1 MARLRRDSQ
10 IQLSN
15 PNLFLNRELS
25 WLAFNLRV
33 LEEAQRKDNPLLE
46 RLKFLSIT
54 ESNLDEF
61 FMVRVAGLKQVVA
74 SSINE
79 IQLDGK
85 TAEETIQSIS
95 TEVHRL
101 VELQYRCLRDI
112 TLGLQETGIE
122 ILENF
127 EQLTTEEKKFSRK
140 YFGREL
146 FRVLTPMAID
156 PGHPFPHIIAG
167 RLNQA
172 VTLQSKKFGDRSQIL
187 YAIVEV
193 PQVLPRF
200 LEMPRQRSSAPL
212 RFLPLEEVIKLNA
225 RDLFSGTPVL
235 SMHGFTITRNSDL
248 SIDEVASE
256 NLLST
261 IEDQLKNR
269 RWGEAVRLNYRSG
282 MPESIREFLRFQ
294 LDLDPIELYERPSLL
309 NLSDLM
315 EIYNRAPETKE
326 LRDVVFIPRNAV
338 LLDKTSSIFKKI
350 RKNDILLHHPYDS
363 FQTVVD
369 LLSSAARD
377 PKVLAIKQTLYRA
390 GKDSPIIQSLIEAAE
405 NGKQVT
411 ALVELKARFDEER
424 NIEWARAME
433 RHGIHVVYG
442 LVGLKIHGKMLQII
456 RREND
461 EVKSYVHLST
471 GNYNPA
477 TARLYTDLALI
488 TADAAINQDVTNLF
502 HSLTGYASVPRMTR
516 IAAAP
521 INLRETLSRLFQR
534 EINNA
539 LHKKKASITIKVN
552 NIVDP
557 EMILM
562 IYRAAR
568 AGVKIQICV
577 RSICCMKPGEE
588 LQNIRIVSVVGR
600 FLEHSRIFMFENETE
615 QDIYLSSADLMPR
628 NLNRRVEVFFPIQDV
643 DHKKRI
649 VQILESYFRDNHNAR
664 VMLPDGNWRRLQPA
678 RGEGRFSAQRYFREE
693 AMKEFD
699 ENEKARQEKR
709 KNIFQPVM
717 NPESILSPERETETA

>member
-1 MARLRRDSQ
+1 MARLRRNSQ
-10 IQLSN
+10 IQQSD
-15 PNLFLNRELS
+15 PHLFLNRELS

-33 LEEAQRKDNPLLE
+33 LEEAQRKDNPVLE

-74 SSINE
+74 SSVNE
-79 IQLDGK
+79 IQLDGR

-95 TEVHRL
+95 SEVHRL
-101 VELQYRCLRDI
+101 VDLQYRCLRDI
-112 TLGLQETGIE
+112 TTGLQETGIE
-122 ILENF
+122 LLENF
-127 EQLTTEEKKFSRK
+127 EQLSAEEKKFARQ
-140 YFGREL
+140 YFAREL

-172 VTLQSKKFGDRSQIL
+172 VTLQSKKFGDKSQVL

-200 LEMPRQRSSAPL
+200 LEMPRTRSSAPL

-282 MPESIREFLRFQ
+282 MPESIREFLRHQ

-315 EIYNRAPETKE
+315 EIYNRAPEGKE

-350 RKNDILLHHPYDS
+350 RKKDILLHHPYDS

-369 LLSSAARD
+369 LLASAARD

-390 GKDSPIIQSLIEAAE
+390 GKDSPIIASLIEAAE
-405 NGKQVT
+405 HGKQVT

-488 TADAAINQDVTNLF
+488 TADVAINQDVTNLF
-502 HSLTGYASVPRMTR
+502 HSLTGYATVPRMTR

-521 INLRETLSRLFQR
+521 INLRETLNRLFQR

-539 LHKKKASITIKVN
+539 LHKKKAAITIKVN

-557 EMILM
+557 EMIQL
-562 IYRAAR
+562 IHRAAR
-568 AGVKIQICV
+568 AGVKISICV
-577 RSICCMKPGEE
+577 RSICCMKPGPEM
-588 LQNIRIVSVVGR
+588 QNIRIVSVVGR
-600 FLEHSRIFMFENETE
+600 FLEHSRIFMFENDSE
-615 QDIYLSSADLMPR
+615 QDIYLTSADLMPR
-628 NLNRRVEVFFPIQDV
+628 NLNRRVEVFFPIQDP

-649 VQILESYFRDNHNAR
+649 VHILESYFRDNHNAR
-664 VMLPDGNWRRLQPA
+664 LMLPDGSWRRLQPV
-678 RGEGRFSAQRYFREE
+678 RGEARFSAQRYFREE
-693 AMKEFD
+693 AMKEFA

-717 NPESILSPERETETA
+717 NPDTILSPELDSEGT